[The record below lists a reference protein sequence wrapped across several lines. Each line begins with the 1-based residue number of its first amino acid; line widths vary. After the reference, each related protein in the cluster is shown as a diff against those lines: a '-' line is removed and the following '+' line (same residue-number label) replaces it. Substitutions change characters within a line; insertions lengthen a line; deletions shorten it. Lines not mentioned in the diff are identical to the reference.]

1 MDRPSLAVV
10 IPCHNEAATLE
21 PVLRGAGRHGDLLVV
36 DDRSTDS
43 SALIAKAC
51 GARVLSPSRPGYDG
65 ALETGLRQAFD
76 DGYAFVVTMDADGE
90 HDPAV
95 IADFARA
102 FAEGAELVCGI
113 RVKPQRAAEYVVAA
127 FGAARFRVRD
137 PLCGMKG
144 YSRAVLGRYFESG
157 LPLSVNMAPA
167 LLWRRLGGAYGQ
179 VAVTGTP
186 RIDAPR
192 FGRAMR
198 ANWAI
203 LKAFSAVLASTRKAA
218 RKMKTEGAS

>member
-36 DDRSTDS
+36 DDRSTDG
-43 SALIAKAC
+43 SASIAVTC
-51 GARVLSPSRPGYDG
+51 GARVLTPDRPGYDG
-65 ALETGLRQAFD
+65 ALETGLRRAFD
-76 DGYAFVVTMDADGE
+76 DGYRFVVTMDADGE
-90 HDPAV
+90 HDPAA

-102 FAEGAELVCGI
+102 FADGAELVCGI
-113 RVKPQRAAEYVVAA
+113 RAKPQRAAEYVVAA
-127 FGAARFRVRD
+127 VGAARFQVRD

-144 YSRAVLGRYFESG
+144 YSRTVLRRYFESG

-167 LLWRRLGGAYGQ
+167 ILWRRLDGGFAQ
-179 VAVTGTP
+179 VQVTGTP
-186 RIDAPR
+186 RTDAPR
-192 FGRAMR
+192 FGRALR

-203 LKAFSAVLASTRKAA
+203 LKAFGAVLASTREAA
-218 RKMKTEGAS
+218 RKIRTEDAS